1 MKTGSFLGT
10 CAEASDHSTY
20 VGMQRAAER
29 LQVKDVMTQ
38 HVVTI
43 CPTDTIQTAAEL
55 MSEHHVSCLPVLDH
69 GRFEGILTQR
79 DVLAGSAG
87 SEGGASSATA
97 AQRARPDVPTI
108 SPETGVLEAGRIMEA
123 QSTKWLEAGRIMEAQ
138 STKWLPV
145 LAAGQLEGIV
155 TQADIIGAI
164 TSLVKVVEVGTVMN
178 TDLTTV
184 DAATTVREATRTMTD
199 QGISC
204 VVAVHGGKMVGILT
218 EKDILRRVC
227 AADKDPDQVL
237 VADVMPRRRRHV
249 VPCHDRPA
257 LLLPLHRPPH
267 DGPHAHSSSPG
278 HGRGSSRWDHHAN
291 GHPQNS
297 EGNTLSARNT
307 VAPVPER
314 PPAFFPDITGSEPTM
329 RTSDARK

>member
-10 CAEASDHSTY
+10 CVEASDHSTY

-123 QSTKWLEAGRIMEAQ
+123 QSTKWL
-138 STKWLPV
+138 PV

-204 VVAVHGGKMVGILT
+204 IVAVHGGKMVGILT

-237 VADVMPRRRRHV
+237 VADVMSFPV
-249 VPCHDRPA
+249 TTVQPCYCLFTAHRMMDRMHIHR
-257 LLLPLHRPPH
+257 LLVMDGDHLAGIITQTDILRTLKETLFRP
-267 DGPHAHSSSPG
+267 GI
-278 HGRGSSRWDHHAN
+278 R
-291 GHPQNS
+291 
-297 EGNTLSARNT
+297 
-307 VAPVPER
+307 
-314 PPAFFPDITGSEPTM
+314 
-329 RTSDARK
+329 